1 MLGLCS
7 SLAGEVQTMEQT
19 AMATAEIDARPFE
32 VEVFLTTGQ
41 RIKQRVDP
49 REIAKRVA
57 GFEFPEIRGR
67 TDREALRRAA
77 FTIFALTAAAD
88 PSGDGLQAYDTEG
101 RTWVVPHRS
110 IASIT
115 FVDPAMPGPIRRT
128 GFRPATAD

>member
-1 MLGLCS
+1 MK
-7 SLAGEVQTMEQT
+7 QT
-19 AMATAEIDARPFE
+19 APATAGIDLRPFK

-41 RIKQRVDP
+41 VIKQHVDP
-49 REIAKRVA
+49 KEIAERVA

-67 TDREALRRAA
+67 SDREALRRAA
-77 FTIFALTAAAD
+77 FTIFALAAAAD
-88 PSGDGLQAYDTEG
+88 PIGDGLQAYDTEG

-128 GFRPATAD
+128 GFQPATAD